1 MYDNEWVL
9 DDDLFFLDD
18 DDEEETEDNCLIPF
32 YLEDIS
38 NGVPIL

>member
-18 DDEEETEDNCLIPF
+18 DDEEEDGDDSSVPF
-32 YLEDIS
+32 YLEGIS
-38 NGVPIL
+38 NGI